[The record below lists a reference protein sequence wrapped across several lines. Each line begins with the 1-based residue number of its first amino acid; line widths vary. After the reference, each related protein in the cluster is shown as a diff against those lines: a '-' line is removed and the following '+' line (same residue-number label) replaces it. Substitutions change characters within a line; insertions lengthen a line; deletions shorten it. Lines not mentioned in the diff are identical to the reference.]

1 MSFLKKTL
9 LCWSSKQLRPHG
21 ALQSSSSYASQVQ
34 DAGNKR
40 AFVEKAKCSANDGSH
55 PIKDN
60 CLMVGLAEHGPSA
73 FHNIPLNMDMGISH
87 MQRNTYVCSSYA
99 TTSGLKSRIFSMKL
113 TRHVQTLSTQ
123 TRTSKAQCWSCGRTK
138 SEKGFLLCPSCNAVQ
153 APDPDITYFEIF
165 DQDQKFEMDLK
176 DLETKYKSLMK
187 RLHPD
192 LTHGKSTEENEN
204 YAHWS
209 ALVTAAYTVLLKPV
223 SRATYLLKLRGI
235 HVEEEGTVT
244 DSELIMEVMEIR
256 ETLQSKPT
264 KDVLEQLNKQA
275 MARMD
280 EWSRAFKTAL
290 EEGNDTAAVGALQR
304 MSYFGRVCEDI
315 NRELL

>member
-1 MSFLKKTL
+1 MSSLKKTL
-9 LCWSSKQLRPHG
+9 LFRTLKQVRRPHV
-21 ALQSSSSYASQVQ
+21 ASQSSASDTSQIHDVCKKH
-34 DAGNKR
+34 AY
-40 AFVEKAKCSANDGSH
+40 VEKATCSANEC
-55 PIKDN
+55 N
-60 CLMVGLAEHGPSA
+60 RMTVGLTEHGGAVAIQRMS
-73 FHNIPLNMDMGISH
+73 LNMDTCISH
-87 MQRNTYVCSSYA
+87 TEPTMYNCSSHA
-99 TTSGLKSRIFSMKL
+99 TISILKPRIFSTKMVKYA
-113 TRHVQTLSTQ
+113 QMLSTQ
-123 TRTSKAQCWSCGRTK
+123 TSTDKTQCWSCGKSK

-153 APDPDITYFEIF
+153 APDPDVTYFEVF
-165 DQDQKFEMDLK
+165 DQDSKFELDLK

-192 LTHGKSTEENEN
+192 LTHGKSTEEKEI

-209 ALVTAAYTVLLKPV
+209 ALVTAAYAVLLKPI

-244 DSELIMEVMEIR
+244 DSELIMEVLEIR
-256 ETLQSKPT
+256 ETLQSKPA
-264 KDVLEQLNKQA
+264 KDVLERLNKQA

-290 EEGNDTAAVGALQR
+290 EESNVTAAVGALQR

-315 NRELL
+315 KRELL